1 MESGWRRKGV
11 QGHSPSDRGSWEP
24 AFPGTCKQN
33 AALGESVSLLSRERG
48 RKGHLQLPEGAP
60 YMGSQ

>member
-1 MESGWRRKGV
+1 M

>member
-1 MESGWRRKGV
+1 MESEAGGGRVCRVAAPLTGALRN
-11 QGHSPSDRGSWEP
+11 QHSRE
-24 AFPGTCKQN
+24 TEQN
-33 AALGESVSLLSRERG
+33 AALGESVSPLRGERG